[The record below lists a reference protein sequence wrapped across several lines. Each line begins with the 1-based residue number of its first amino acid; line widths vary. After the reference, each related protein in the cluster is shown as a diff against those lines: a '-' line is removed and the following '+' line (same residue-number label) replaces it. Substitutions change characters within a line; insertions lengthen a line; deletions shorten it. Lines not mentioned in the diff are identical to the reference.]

1 MKKYGNDYRQNGKQF
16 EYTGKWHST
25 KAEAKELKQYA
36 WSYTGLMIAAIIVYV
51 AGRMINN
58 AGSRVFWVLIPFVTM
73 IFPISYGIMGW
84 VSLLLFCRNQEG
96 KGQTSQVVIPEEHV
110 GHMTRA
116 QYEKGIRRPVR
127 CSIAIVGF
135 AFFTCVADLILILL
149 KPTDLVLT
157 RELLFEVVSA
167 ITLTLGSVAT
177 VQSCRTKAKF
187 TIFE

>member
-36 WSYTGLMIAAIIVYV
+36 WSYTGLMIAAMIVYV
-51 AGRMINN
+51 AGLMVNN

-73 IFPISYGIMGW
+73 IFPISYGIMGG

-127 CSIAIVGF
+127 CSIAITVLGL
-135 AFFTCVADLILILL
+135 FTSVANLIFLL
-149 KPTDLVLT
+149 KDFENLIFT
-157 RELLFEVVSA
+157 RELLFEAATVMILA
-167 ITLTLGSVAT
+167 LGSVNTA
-177 VQSCRTKAKF
+177 QNWQIKAKF
-187 TIFE
+187 TNFE

>member
-36 WSYTGLMIAAIIVYV
+36 WSYTGLMIAAMIVYV
-51 AGRMINN
+51 AGLFINN
-58 AGSRVFWVLIPFVTM
+58 AG
-73 IFPISYGIMGW
+73 IMGG

-167 ITLTLGSVAT
+167 ITLTLGSAAA
-177 VQSCRTKAKF
+177 VQSCRTKVKF

>member
-36 WSYTGLMIAAIIVYV
+36 WSYTGLMIAAMIVYV
-51 AGRMINN
+51 AGLMINN

-73 IFPISYGIMGW
+73 IFPISYGIMGG

-110 GHMTRA
+110 GHDPCT
-116 QYEKGIRRPVR
+116 IRKRNTPSGKMQHRNCRICIFYMCGRLDSDTFEAHRSCVNQG
-127 CSIAIVGF
+127 AIIRG
-135 AFFTCVADLILILL
+135 
-149 KPTDLVLT
+149 
-157 RELLFEVVSA
+157 
-167 ITLTLGSVAT
+167 G
-177 VQSCRTKAKF
+177 
-187 TIFE
+187 

>member
-1 MKKYGNDYRQNGKQF
+1 MKKYGNDYRQSGKQF

-36 WSYTGLMIAAIIVYV
+36 WSYTGLMIAAMAVYV
-51 AGRMINN
+51 AGLMVNN

-73 IFPISYGIMGW
+73 IFPISYGIMGG

-96 KGQTSQVVIPEEHV
+96 KGQASQVVIPEEHV

-157 RELLFEVVSA
+157 RELLFEAATVV
-167 ITLTLGSVAT
+167 ILILGSVTTA
-177 VQSCRTKAKF
+177 QSWKAKAKF
-187 TIFE
+187 TISG

>member
-1 MKKYGNDYRQNGKQF
+1 MKKYGNDYRQSGKQF

-25 KAEAKELKQYA
+25 KAEVKELKQYA
-36 WSYTGLMIAAIIVYV
+36 WSYTGLMIAAMAVYV
-51 AGRMINN
+51 AGLMVNN

-73 IFPISYGIMGW
+73 IFPISYGIMGGA
-84 VSLLLFCRNQEG
+84 SLLLFCRNQEG

-135 AFFTCVADLILILL
+135 ALFTCVADLILILL

-157 RELLFEVVSA
+157 RELLFEAASA
-167 ITLTLGSVAT
+167 IALVLGSVTA
-177 VQSCRTKAKF
+177 VQSWRIKAKF